1 MAKKRVTIKKMGKGY
16 LINYG
21 GDVKAIAT
29 TKKEATRKANT
40 VRNKLN
46 RARRQ

>member
-1 MAKKRVTIKKMGKGY
+1 MSKKRVTIKKIGNGY

-29 TKKEATRKANT
+29 TKREAENKAN
-40 VRNKLN
+40 RLRKKLN
-46 RARRQ
+46 RKGR